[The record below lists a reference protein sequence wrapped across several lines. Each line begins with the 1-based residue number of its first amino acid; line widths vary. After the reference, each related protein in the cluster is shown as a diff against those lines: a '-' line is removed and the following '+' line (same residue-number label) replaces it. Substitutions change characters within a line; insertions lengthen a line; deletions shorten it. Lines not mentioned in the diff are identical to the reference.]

1 MRKLFSQLMNA
12 TLLAGLVACGGGGGS
27 AGTTTGSSGS
37 SSSSSSSSSTST
49 PTLTLAL
56 VDSAG
61 AVLSVNAVTSGST
74 FYARA
79 TVVNAAGAAVPNALV
94 TFSTD
99 NTIGTLSSAAVLTN
113 ASGVGKVQISPAN
126 LTVTSAAQL
135 TAQTTV
141 SSTVLSA
148 SLNYQT
154 SAANVTLGAV
164 TSTPSTITALQ
175 SSAVTVAATV
185 NGVAAT
191 AGQVAV
197 SFSASCG
204 SFSPTT
210 ATTSSSGSASSTYQ
224 STATCAGAV
233 TLNAS
238 AVAGAAASTG
248 TVNVAAAQAANILF
262 TSATPTSL
270 VVASATGTKQSTVK
284 FQVVDGTGTGMGSQA
299 VTISLDAQSSAA
311 GVTFNV
317 GGTFTAANQTVN
329 TDGSGYA
336 SVIIQ
341 SGTLP
346 TPIIVKGAVSASMFA
361 FSSGI
366 VVTSGTASQNSSS
379 LTATKT
385 SIEGLNVD
393 GIQTTLT
400 MRASDRQSNPIPTG
414 TAVTFVASHGTIQ
427 GSCLTDA
434 TSSCSVTYTS
444 SGVVRPASGFVQIL
458 AYMNGEESFVDLNG
472 NNVWDSGETFYDM
485 GMVFRDDNFNG
496 VSDVGEQTYPG
507 GQTGSV
513 SCASNPYAFNSVTS
527 TCDNTWSSSIRVRQS
542 LKLGL
547 SAQTASII
555 LSGTATINGFAVTIA
570 SSANAAVGMPTG
582 STIAAAVGTTGTT
595 CTVSSVSPNTV
606 RNVNFAANHAVLLNG
621 LPSCSG
627 VRIDV
632 IVTSPLG
639 IATPASF
646 FIP

>member
-1 MRKLFSQLMNA
+1 MNA